1 MKFGI
6 VSLFSSTF
14 VKVLLCVEQKS
25 IQLNNN
31 VLAILG
37 GYFYTEITNIKNLV
51 IYRVKIWFH
60 EMKVVA

>member
-51 IYRVKIWFH
+51 IHRVKIWFH

>member
-37 GYFYTEITNIKNLV
+37 GHFYTEITNIKNLV
-51 IYRVKIWFH
+51 IHRVKIWFH